1 MGFINAL
8 MNAGAFMLS
17 EAERSLPLY
26 GLFSLFCLL
35 CPGKMQPV
43 CFRAGHRARDRGGQ
57 PLQSACGSTP
67 IMAGMDQPRELE
79 EVLAE
84 GEVLAVPPA
93 AEGSAT
99 GKSDDSKGKNWFV
112 QVRPNHS
119 IAIFVSC
126 DAVTCLEALIW

>member
-1 MGFINAL
+1 MRGRLCFQKLKDHCPCTGCFPCSASC
-8 MNAGAFMLS
+8 AQGKC
-17 EAERSLPLY
+17 
-26 GLFSLFCLL
+26 SLFVFVQDIVQEIGEDS
-35 CPGKMQPV
+35 PY
-43 CFRAGHRARDRGGQ
+43 
-57 PLQSACGSTP
+57 QSACGSTP

>member
-1 MGFINAL
+1 M
-8 MNAGAFMLS
+8 
-17 EAERSLPLY
+17 Y
-26 GLFSLFCLL
+26 GLFSLFRVL
-35 CPGKMQPV
+35 CPAESSLFAVVQDIVQEIGEDSPYE
-43 CFRAGHRARDRGGQ
+43 
-57 PLQSACGSTP
+57 SACGSTP

-84 GEVLAVPPA
+84 EEVLAAPPA
-93 AEGSAT
+93 AQGSAT